1 MHSFHLQFAM
11 SQGSPTVLQKTF
23 ASNAFQSQYEIG
35 LKKLVLWDRVS
46 LLTGADVPH
55 ETSEQSSILKLPPW
69 FSDHPVSSLM

>member
-23 ASNAFQSQYEIG
+23 ASNTFQSQYEIG

-46 LLTGADVPH
+46 LLTGAD